1 MKGKIVNII
10 LGITPLIIFLLL
22 WEFVFSTSE
31 KSIFLFASPSLVFE
45 SLIENISNGV
55 FFTDFVTIGLETFFG
70 FLLGNFTGIIVGL
83 TLWYSKKIALL
94 SKPYIVAIGAI
105 PIFAIAPMMII
116 WFGTGLFA
124 KVMMA
129 AISTFTIAVTQSYE
143 GAKNVDENQIHLLQ
157 SFGASNN
164 QVFTKLVIPS
174 SLIWLLNSLKLN
186 VSFAILGAF
195 IGEFISADSGLGYR
209 ALKAGG
215 LYDIPLVIASI
226 LGIVLLAFL
235 FSLLIYLFEKL
246 IVKWK

>member
-1 MKGKIVNII
+1 MKRKIVNII
-10 LGITPLIIFLLL
+10 LGIMPLVVFLLL
-22 WEFVFSTSE
+22 WEFVFATSE

-45 SLIENISNGV
+45 SLVENIGNGV
-55 FFTDFVTIGLETFFG
+55 FIKDFFITGSETFFG
-70 FLLGNFTGIIVGL
+70 FLLGNSAGIILGL

-94 SKPYIVAIGAI
+94 SKPYIIAIGSI
-105 PIFAIAPMMII
+105 PIFAIAPMMIM
-116 WFGTGLFA
+116 WFGTGLYA
-124 KVMMA
+124 KIMMA

-226 LGIVLLAFL
+226 LGIVLLAFF
-235 FSLLIYLFEKL
+235 FSFLIYLTERF
-246 IVKWK
+246 IIKWK